1 MIDDSGRAYFLA
13 ALEVLTAMFLGIYL
27 TVCVSVLG
35 DRAPVWLVIVGIVVY
50 WLALLEMLSHAA
62 YLIKKG
68 RR

>member
-1 MIDDSGRAYFLA
+1 MIDENGRAYFLA

-27 TVCVSVLG
+27 TVCVSILG
-35 DRAPVWLVIVGIVVY
+35 DRAPAWLVIIAIVVY
-50 WLALLEMLSHAA
+50 WLALLEMLSHAG